1 MNTSPV
7 IVVVGSPNAGKS
19 TLVNRL
25 SGSRQAVVHE
35 TPGVTRDRKEIEV
48 EWRGCLL
55 RMIDTGGYDTAED
68 SPFAGPIRE
77 QVRLALTEADVVL
90 FVVDGRAGPVVD
102 DHEIAAVLRR
112 AHLPVVLV
120 ANKLDDPVTV
130 AAVPEIY
137 QLGLGEPVLIS
148 AMHGL
153 GTGDLLDRLV
163 EVAEAGRPVEGADA
177 GLPRE
182 IPVAIVGRP
191 NAGKSS
197 LFNAILGEPRTIVS
211 EIAGTTRDAI
221 DTAVTTDEGTFR
233 FIDTAGMRK
242 ASKVTGVEYYA
253 YLRSV
258 QSLDRAHVAVIV
270 VDATMRF
277 GELDLSIA
285 SEATRRNCATVIAV
299 NKTDL
304 GEEAMANDLEEIA
317 GIARRKLRQR
327 PMVIPISAVTR
338 RGVRQLLGVL
348 TVLDDKYN
356 AHISTGELN
365 RALATLAAVRPLP
378 MKRGKRLKMYYIAQ
392 FGTSPPRFAIEV
404 NDRTLITR
412 DYGFF
417 VENRLR
423 ERFGLEGVP
432 LVIDFKGK
440 K

>member
-1 MNTSPV
+1 MKEPPV

-48 EWRGCLL
+48 EWAGHLL
-55 RMIDTGGYDTAED
+55 RLIDTGGYDTSAD
-68 SPFAGPIRE
+68 APFAGHVRE
-77 QVRLALTEADVVL
+77 QVELAISTADVVL
-90 FVVDGRAGPVVD
+90 FVVDGRAGPLAD
-102 DHEIAAVLRR
+102 DYEIAAALRR
-112 AHLPVVLV
+112 ARVPVVLV
-120 ANKLDDPVTV
+120 GNKMDDP
-130 AAVPEIY
+130 AAVTAAPELY
-137 QLGLGEPVLIS
+137 DLGLGEPVPIS
-148 AMHGL
+148 ALHGL
-153 GTGDLLDRLV
+153 GTGDLLELLVDVAGAERLDD
-163 EVAEAGRPVEGADA
+163 EAAAPLA
-177 GLPRE
+177 E

-242 ASKVTGVEYYA
+242 AAKVTGVEYYA

-270 VDATMRF
+270 VDGTQRF

-285 SEATRRNCATVIAV
+285 TEATRHNCATVIAV

-304 GEEAMANDLEEIA
+304 GPEAMANEWDDIV

-327 PMVIPISAVTR
+327 PPVVPVSAVSR
-338 RGVRQLLGVL
+338 RGVRDLLNIVAAL
-348 TVLDDKYN
+348 H
-356 AHISTGELN
+356 AHYAGHIPTAELN
-365 RALATLAAVRPLP
+365 RALGVIAGERPLP
-378 MKRGKRLKMYYIAQ
+378 QKHGKRLKMYYIAQ
-392 FGTSPPRFAIEV
+392 FGTAPPRFAIEV
-404 NDRTLITR
+404 NDRTLLTR
-412 DYGFF
+412 DYGYY
-417 VENRLR
+417 VENKLR

-440 K
+440 R